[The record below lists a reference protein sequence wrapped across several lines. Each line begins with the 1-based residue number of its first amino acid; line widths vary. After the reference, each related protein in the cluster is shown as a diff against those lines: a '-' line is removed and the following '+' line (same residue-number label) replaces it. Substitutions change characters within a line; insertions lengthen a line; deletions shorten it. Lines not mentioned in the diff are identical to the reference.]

1 MKKVVGI
8 VSLVLAIILI
18 CLCVI
23 MFTYLENDTLRFA
36 YEEFTLQKESIKME
50 KPDKIKITYTYYLQ
64 DEKFD
69 LDITDEEL
77 IQLIQESIN
86 NKKLK
91 DYTST
96 ILLAIAGH
104 YNVDLGN
111 GISFM
116 FDNYDKDGYVMLNN
130 NGNQFLTTI
139 NSEILKQVIEKV
151 DVVLTERA
159 SVFKTDKLTVKQGEK
174 EVEITEKTALEY
186 ILNQSKNIYSKEIDF
201 VPEIMQPDYEMDFN
215 NNIKLYIYKQN
226 AQGWMEKNGT
236 IFEAHGLTAFDT
248 ILENALTD
256 IPQKK
261 DMFTTDKITIEDK
274 NKSIQIT
281 DRDIIEKITTPLIY
295 STLGTRDWLKDY
307 DITEEYNGGIRVK
320 INEYEYLIP
329 GKVGTVNV
337 GNRYIISENKE
348 ISLCFPLVS
357 IDNYVNELLGNKV
370 EEPTGATMIAVP

>member
-1 MKKVVGI
+1 
-8 VSLVLAIILI
+8 
-18 CLCVI
+18 
-23 MFTYLENDTLRFA
+23 MFTDSGKETMKFL

-96 ILLAIAGH
+96 ILLAIAGY

-151 DVVLTERA
+151 DVVLTKRA
-159 SVFKTDKLTVKQGEK
+159 SAFKTDKVTVNQGEK

-236 IFEAHGLTAFDT
+236 IF
-248 ILENALTD
+248 
-256 IPQKK
+256 
-261 DMFTTDKITIEDK
+261 
-274 NKSIQIT
+274 
-281 DRDIIEKITTPLIY
+281 
-295 STLGTRDWLKDY
+295 
-307 DITEEYNGGIRVK
+307 
-320 INEYEYLIP
+320 
-329 GKVGTVNV
+329 
-337 GNRYIISENKE
+337 
-348 ISLCFPLVS
+348 
-357 IDNYVNELLGNKV
+357 
-370 EEPTGATMIAVP
+370 